1 MAERVGVRRTNAKS
15 AAGGEGDAMRGSRVG
30 KPETRFSNR
39 PREVRGGE
47 DSLQVTPC
55 ERSAHAVALAKGAD
69 DRLAK
74 RKPSLVEFLSAS
86 PLAGVELQIERD
98 RSSPREFDL

>member
-1 MAERVGVRRTNAKS
+1 
-15 AAGGEGDAMRGSRVG
+15 MRGRRVE

-39 PREVRGGE
+39 PRGGE
-47 DSLQVTPC
+47 DVPRVTPL
-55 ERSAHAVALAKGAD
+55 ERSAPAVVLSKGSD

-98 RSSPREFDL
+98 RSPPQELDL